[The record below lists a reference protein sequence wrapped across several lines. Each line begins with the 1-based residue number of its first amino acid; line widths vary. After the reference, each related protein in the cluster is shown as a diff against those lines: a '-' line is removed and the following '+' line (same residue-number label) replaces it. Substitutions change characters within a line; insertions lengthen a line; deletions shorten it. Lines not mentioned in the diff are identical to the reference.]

1 MIDSGS
7 DLNATYID
15 SGRGIHK
22 DANGEAFT
30 GRDIA
35 ITAASTGRF
44 DIVNELIRRGYNR
57 DYVELFVT
65 MKLRIV
71 NEQMQPEKEKTR
83 QALLAKFSELEQR
96 KNIPALIDE
105 LRRIVGN
112 EHELPYDFNSPLK
125 DPERDP
131 DIIALEKILKS

>member
-1 MIDSGS
+1 
-7 DLNATYID
+7 
-15 SGRGIHK
+15 
-22 DANGEAFT
+22 
-30 GRDIA
+30 
-35 ITAASTGRF
+35 
-44 DIVNELIRRGYNR
+44 
-57 DYVELFVT
+57 